1 MLHTFNKI
9 NLGAS
14 PEELREGWLGI
25 SLFEETDDYI
35 LLDSN
40 YRIFKHIPTGG
51 YVMCCDLRHPLP
63 FNNNSI
69 DTIFSSHFIEHI
81 ELPEFQRLLG
91 EIKRILKPGG
101 WVRLVTPDMGIW
113 VEKLYN
119 KDKEFFEIY
128 RSQVVKHFGPSHWL
142 SKLTNPL
149 QMLNIMLFIWG
160 HRWMWDFETLETE
173 LLYLDF
179 KNITHQKF
187 LESNIPNIEE
197 IENILPQ
204 SILSSRNAES
214 IYIEASKPHPPP
226 PPVLYKNSTTII

>member
-1 MLHTFNKI
+1 MLRTFNKI

-25 SLFEETDDYI
+25 SLFGVTDDYI

-51 YVMCCDLRHPLP
+51 YVMCWDLRHPLP
-63 FNNNSI
+63 FNDNSI
-69 DTIFSSHFIEHI
+69 DIVFSSHFIEHI
-81 ELPEFQRLLG
+81 ELLEFRELLR
-91 EIKRILKPGG
+91 EIKRILKPEG
-101 WVRLVTPDMGIW
+101 WVRLVTPDMEIW

-128 RSQVVKHFGPSHWL
+128 RNQVIKHFGPSYYL

-149 QMLNIMLFIWG
+149 QMLNIMLFVWG
-160 HRWMWDFETLETE
+160 HKWMWNFETLKSE
-173 LLYLDF
+173 LLNLDF
-179 KNITHQKF
+179 ENITHQKF
-187 LESNIPNIEE
+187 LKSNIPNIGE

-204 SILSSRNAES
+204 SILLSRNAES
-214 IYIEASKPHPPP
+214 IYIEASKPNPPP
-226 PPVLYKNSTTII
+226 PPILYKNSTTII